1 MNNKPEQIPSW
12 KEKSR
17 AWEMGGIHFDM
28 TTFYAEKGE
37 FFTGFKKIV
46 TII

>member
-1 MNNKPEQIPSW
+1 MSNKPEQIPTW
-12 KEKSR
+12 NEKSQM
-17 AWEMGGIHFDM
+17 WEMDGIHFDM
-28 TTFYAEKGE
+28 TTFYRQKGE